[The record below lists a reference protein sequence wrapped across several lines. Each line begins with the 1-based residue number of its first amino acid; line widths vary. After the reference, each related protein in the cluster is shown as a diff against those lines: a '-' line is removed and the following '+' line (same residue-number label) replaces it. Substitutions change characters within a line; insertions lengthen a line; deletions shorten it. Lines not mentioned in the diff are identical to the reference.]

1 MRFAYLSLLSNYLIS
16 GLKVERDRTEVEDSD
31 LNVLLQLEEAVGEG
45 WIGAVVVGGGGGGGL
60 GLT

>member
-31 LNVLLQLEEAVGEG
+31 LNVLMEEAVGEG

>member
-1 MRFAYLSLLSNYLIS
+1 MRFAYLSLLSNYLNS
-16 GLKVERDRTEVEDSD
+16 GLKVERDRTEVEVSD
-31 LNVLLQLEEAVGEG
+31 LNVLLEEAVGEG

>member
-31 LNVLLQLEEAVGEG
+31 LNVLLEEAVGEG